1 MEPLPDELRRE
12 LHYWMRLT
20 RTIDDRLIALW
31 KQGRGMGGTFNQR
44 GHEAI
49 SVGTGAALA
58 PDDVAAPLHRDLG
71 CYLIRG
77 MTPRRIVA
85 NQLGRA
91 AGVTGGRDANLHGC
105 GDLSL
110 GIVGFIS
117 HIPQSVSTA
126 LGVAMS
132 FSYRRLPNAAM
143 TYLGDGG
150 TTTGLF
156 HEVLNMAAVYRAPLV
171 IVVENNQYA
180 YSTPVHQHLAGRNIV
195 HRSRAAGVPAEEVDG
210 NDVEAVYRAATAALE
225 QARSG
230 GGPSLIEA
238 RTMRML
244 GHAIHDGAEYVP
256 EELLAKWK
264 ERDPIDRCER
274 TLLEDGAADRD
285 SLEETARRCREVTD
299 DAVAF
304 AESSAWPDPAAV
316 EEGVFAP

>member
-20 RTIDDRLIALW
+20 RTLDDLLAALW
-31 KQGRGMGGTFNQR
+31 KQGRGVGGTFNQR

-77 MTPRRIVA
+77 MTPRRIFA

-91 AGVTGGRDANLHGC
+91 GGVTGGRDANLHGC

-126 LGVAMS
+126 LGAAMS
-132 FSYRRLPNAAM
+132 FTYRGQPRAAM
-143 TYLGDGG
+143 AYLGDGG
-150 TTTGLF
+150 TATGLF
-156 HEVLNMAAVYRAPLV
+156 HEVLNMAALYQAPLV

-180 YSTPVHQHLAGRNIV
+180 YSTPVHRHLAGRNIV
-195 HRSRAAGVPAEEVDG
+195 RRSRAAGVPAEEVDG
-210 NDVEAVYRAATAALE
+210 NDVEAVYRAASAALE
-225 QARSG
+225 RARPG

-256 EELLAKWK
+256 EELLEKWRK
-264 ERDPIDRCER
+264 RDPIDRYER
-274 TLLEDGAADRD
+274 KLLEDGTVDRAFLD
-285 SLEETARRCREVTD
+285 EAARRCRKAAD
-299 DAVAF
+299 DAAAF
-304 AESSAWPDPAAV
+304 AEASPWPDPASV

>member
-1 MEPLPDELRRE
+1 MEPLPVELRRE

-20 RTIDDRLIALW
+20 RTLDDRLAALW
-31 KQGRGMGGTFNQR
+31 KQGRGVGGTFNQR

-58 PDDVAAPLHRDLG
+58 PGDAAAPLHRDLG

-77 MTPRRIVA
+77 MTPRRIFA

-110 GIVGFIS
+110 GIIGFIS

-126 LGVAMS
+126 LGAAMS
-132 FSYRRLPNAAM
+132 FTYRGQPRAAM
-143 TYLGDGG
+143 AYLGDGG
-150 TTTGLF
+150 TATGLF
-156 HEVLNMAAVYRAPLV
+156 HEVLNMAALYRAPLV

-195 HRSRAAGVPAEEVDG
+195 RRSRAAGVPAEEADG
-210 NDVEAVYRAATAALE
+210 NDVEAVYRAASAALE
-225 QARSG
+225 RARSG

-238 RTMRML
+238 GTMRML

-256 EELLAKWK
+256 AELLEKWRK
-264 ERDPIDRCER
+264 RDPIDRYEQK
-274 TLLEDGAADRD
+274 LLEDGAADQAFLD
-285 SLEETARRCREVTD
+285 EAARRCREAAD
-299 DAVAF
+299 DAAAF
-304 AESSAWPDPAAV
+304 AESSPWPDPASV